1 MLALFYLLFVIII
14 INKLFFSGPI
24 GPNES
29 YTTPPISV
37 SFYRNGYV
45 TVVADFD
52 SKEIYNIKAS
62 KKIEVVR

>member
-37 SFYRNGYV
+37 RFYRSGYV